1 MIDAPDG
8 SINGCNNRILIQDY
22 GIEYTFH
29 TGENV
34 IEFTPAKTGT
44 LLGLTR
50 GWSNYTNRW
59 NWK

>member
-22 GIEYTFH
+22 GIEYMFH

-34 IEFTPAKTGT
+34 IEVRKSYEPTQ
-44 LLGLTR
+44 
-50 GWSNYTNRW
+50 
-59 NWK
+59 